1 MAMTTNPT
9 ATNLMSWEAFE
20 QLPDDG
26 MHNEIIEGVLIA
38 LPPPKSR
45 HSIID
50 SIVSKELF
58 AIETRARCSAFGEAG
73 YKLTHDPPT
82 WIQPDVSFLSQA
94 RVNDTDPDGY
104 FLGAPEL
111 AVEVILP
118 SESAND
124 VVAKAELMLEHRAQ
138 AVWVIYPK
146 RRKVEVKLADR
157 TSRMLG
163 IDDKL
168 TLPDLLPGWELP
180 IAKLFE

>member
-1 MAMTTNPT
+1 MATTTNPT
-9 ATNLMSWEAFE
+9 ATNLMSWAAFE

-26 MHNEIIEGVLIA
+26 MHHEIIEGVLIA
-38 LPPPKSR
+38 LPPPKSG
-45 HSIID
+45 HTLIAHII
-50 SIVSKELF
+50 SKALC
-58 AIETRARCSAFGEAG
+58 AIEKQMGCRALYEAG

-82 WIQPDVSFLSQA
+82 WVQPDVSVLSEDRIDQ
-94 RVNDTDPDGY
+94 TDPDGY

-111 AVEVILP
+111 TVEVISP

-124 VVAKAELMLEHRAQ
+124 VVAKAELMLKHGAQ

-146 RRKVEVKLADR
+146 RKRVEVRLNDG

-163 IDDKL
+163 IADKL

-180 IAKLFE
+180 VAKLFE